1 MINTVSFNTGLI
13 VIGLAAI
20 IIGLVVIFVEK
31 AR

>member
-1 MINTVSFNTGLI
+1 VINTVSFNTGLI